1 VRGKSVKDR
10 RSARSRALRA
20 AADPHGA
27 ASVADLS
34 YVSDAAPGIR
44 RLRAGRGFR
53 YRRPDGR
60 PLRDPRELQRIRTLA
75 VPPAWRDVWICR
87 DPHGHIQA
95 IGRDARGRRQYRYHP
110 RWRQLRD
117 EAKFSR
123 MVAFGRAL
131 PGLRAHVDEALAR
144 PGLSREKV
152 LALVLRLLEITLI
165 RVGNEEYAR
174 DNASF
179 GLTTLRRRHVAVSGE
194 ELRFRFRG
202 KSGKEHSFGIRDR
215 RLSRI
220 VKRCQEL
227 PGQELF
233 RYVDGDG
240 RRRNVGSADVNAYLR
255 ALSGRDFTA
264 KDFRT
269 WAGTVRAA
277 YALNA
282 LEPFSSGR
290 EAKRNLARAVES
302 VAARLGNTPAICRRC
317 YIHPVVVDSYLDGSL
332 PPALRW
338 PSRSGRGGRLH
349 PHEQAV
355 LDMLTWGHPHGRGA
369 RGGGERGS
377 AGAQRPRV
385 PARRPGRHRRRR
397 PDGS

>member
-1 VRGKSVKDR
+1 MWRER
-10 RSARSRALRA
+10 RSVRSRALRA
-20 AADPHGA
+20 ALDPRRA
-27 ASVADLS
+27 ARVADLT
-34 YVSDAAPGIR
+34 YVTNAAPGIR
-44 RLRAGRGFR
+44 RQRFGRGFR
-53 YRRPDGR
+53 YLKPDGR
-60 PLRDPRELQRIRTLA
+60 VLRDPVELARLRRLM
-75 VPPAWRDVWICR
+75 VPPAWRDVWICP

-95 IGRDARGRRQYRYHP
+95 VGRDSRGRRQYRYHP

-123 MVAFGRAL
+123 VVAFGRAL
-131 PGLRAHVDEALAR
+131 PTIRARVDKALSR

-152 LALVLRLLEITLI
+152 LALVVRLLEITLI

-174 DNASF
+174 ENASF
-179 GLTTLRRRHVAVSGE
+179 GLTTLRRRHVAVSGG

-202 KSGKEHSFGIRDR
+202 KSGKEHAFGIRDR

-233 RYVDGDG
+233 RYLDG
-240 RRRNVGSADVNAYLR
+240 RGRKRGVGSAEVNAYLR
-255 ALSGRDFTA
+255 SISGRDFTA

-282 LEPFSSGR
+282 LASFSSAR
-290 EAKRNLARAVES
+290 QAKRSLTRAVES
-302 VAARLGNTPAICRRC
+302 VAARLGNTPGICRRS
-317 YIHPVVVDSYLDGSL
+317 YIHPVVVEAYLGGALAD
-332 PPALRW
+332 ALRES
-338 PSRSGRGGRLH
+338 PSRPGRDGLN

-355 LDMLTWGHPHGRGA
+355 LSMLA
-369 RGGGERGS
+369 
-377 AGAQRPRV
+377 AD
-385 PARRPGRHRRRR
+385 RRRR
-397 PDGS
+397 LPMRGGLVG

>member
-1 VRGKSVKDR
+1 MIHDR
-10 RSARSRALRA
+10 RSAHSQALRA
-20 AADPHGA
+20 ASDPRHA
-27 ASVADLS
+27 AHAADLT
-34 YVSDAAPGIR
+34 YVTDATPGIR
-44 RLRAGRGFR
+44 RRRFGRGFR
-53 YRRPDGR
+53 YFGPDGR
-60 PLRDPRELQRIRTLA
+60 PMLDPGDRERIRGLV
-75 VPPAWRDVWICR
+75 VPPAWRDVWICP

-131 PGLRAHVDEALAR
+131 PTIRARVDAALSRSGLN
-144 PGLSREKV
+144 REKV
-152 LALVLRLLEITLI
+152 LALVVRLLEITLI

-194 ELRFRFRG
+194 KVRFRFRG
-202 KSGKEHSFGIRDR
+202 KSGKEHAFGIRDR

-233 RYVDGDG
+233 RYVDDRG
-240 RRRNVGSADVNAYLR
+240 RKRGVGSADVNAYLR
-255 ALSGRDFTA
+255 AVSGRDFTA

-277 YALNA
+277 YALKA
-282 LEPFSSGR
+282 LEPFSSAR
-290 EAKRNLARAVES
+290 QAKRNLARAVES

-317 YIHPVVVDSYLDGSL
+317 YIHPVVVDAYLGGKL
-332 PPALRW
+332 AGALRTRAAR
-338 PSRSGRGGRLH
+338 PRPAGLH
-349 PHEQAV
+349 PHEQSV
-355 LDMLTWGHPHGRGA
+355 LDMLVAHLTSPLPVRAGHVA
-369 RGGGERGS
+369 
-377 AGAQRPRV
+377 
-385 PARRPGRHRRRR
+385 
-397 PDGS
+397 

>member
-1 VRGKSVKDR
+1 MRAGGCFRMNEYPPELTNDR
-10 RSARSRALRA
+10 RSLHSQALRA
-20 AADPHGA
+20 AVDPRRA
-27 ASVADLS
+27 AHEADLT
-34 YVSDAAPGIR
+34 YVTDAAPGIR
-44 RLRAGRGFR
+44 RQRFGRGFR
-53 YRRPDGR
+53 YFGLDGR
-60 PLRDPRELQRIRTLA
+60 PVRDPGELDRIRRLV
-75 VPPAWRDVWICR
+75 VPPAWRDVWICP

-131 PGLRAHVDEALAR
+131 PTIRARVDAALSR
-144 PGLSREKV
+144 PGLNREKV
-152 LALVLRLLEITLI
+152 LALVVRLLEITLI

-194 ELRFRFRG
+194 KVRFRFRG
-202 KSGKEHSFGIRDR
+202 KSGKEHAFGIRDR

-233 RYVDGDG
+233 RYVDNRG
-240 RRRNVGSADVNAYLR
+240 RKRGVGSADVNVYLR
-255 ALSGRDFTA
+255 AISGRDFTA

-282 LEPFSSGR
+282 LEPYSSAR
-290 EAKRNLARAVES
+290 QAKRNLARAVES
-302 VAARLGNTPAICRRC
+302 VAARLGNTPAVCRRC
-317 YIHPVVVDSYLDGSL
+317 YIHPVVVDAYLGGKL
-332 PPALRW
+332 AGALR
-338 PSRSGRGGRLH
+338 SRAVGPRTAGLH
-349 PHEQAV
+349 SHEQSV
-355 LDMLTWGHPHGRGA
+355 LDMLVAHVTSPLPVRAGHVA
-369 RGGGERGS
+369 
-377 AGAQRPRV
+377 
-385 PARRPGRHRRRR
+385 
-397 PDGS
+397 

>member
-1 VRGKSVKDR
+1 M
-10 RSARSRALRA
+10 RSRALRA
-20 AADPHGA
+20 ALDPRRA
-27 ASVADLS
+27 AHVAELA
-34 YVSDAAPGIR
+34 YVTDAEPGIR
-44 RLRAGRGFR
+44 RQRSGRGFR
-53 YRRPDGR
+53 YFTPEGG
-60 PLRDPRELQRIRTLA
+60 PLRDPGEQERIRRL
-75 VPPAWRDVWICR
+75 VIPPAWRDVWICPE
-87 DPHGHIQA
+87 PHGHIQA

-131 PGLRAHVDEALAR
+131 STIRARVEAALSR
-144 PGLSREKV
+144 RGMSREKV
-152 LALVLRLLEITLI
+152 LALVVRLLEITLI

-179 GLTTLRRRHVAVSGE
+179 GLTTLRRRHVAVSGG

-202 KSGKEHSFGIRDR
+202 KSGKEHAFGIRDR

-220 VKRCQEL
+220 VRRCQEL

-233 RYVDGDG
+233 RYVDDRG
-240 RRRNVGSADVNAYLR
+240 RKRAVGSADVNAYLR
-255 ALSGRDFTA
+255 AVTGRDFTA

-282 LEPFSSGR
+282 LEPFTSAR
-290 EAKRNLARAVES
+290 QAKRSLARAVES

-317 YIHPVVVDSYLDGSL
+317 YIHPVVIESYLDGGLSS
-332 PPALRW
+332 ALRKHVSD
-338 PSRSGRGGRLH
+338 PPLARLN

-355 LDMLTWGHPHGRGA
+355 LNMLVAHL
-369 RGGGERGS
+369 
-377 AGAQRPRV
+377 V
-385 PARRPGRHRRRR
+385 
-397 PDGS
+397 

>member
-1 VRGKSVKDR
+1 MTQDR
-10 RSARSRALRA
+10 RSPRSQALRA
-20 AADPHGA
+20 AADPRRA
-27 ASVADLS
+27 ARVADLT
-34 YVSDAAPGIR
+34 YVTDAVPGIR
-44 RLRAGRGFR
+44 RVRSGRGFR
-53 YRRPDGR
+53 YVGSDGR
-60 PLRDPRELQRIRTLA
+60 PLQDPRERERIRGLV
-75 VPPAWRDVWICR
+75 VPPAWRDVWICP

-110 RWRQLRD
+110 RWRRLRD

-131 PGLRAHVDEALAR
+131 PTIRVRVDAALSH
-144 PGLSREKV
+144 PGLGREKV

-194 ELRFRFRG
+194 KLRFRFRG
-202 KSGKEHSFGIRDR
+202 KSGKEHAFGIRDR

-233 RYVDGDG
+233 RYVDDRG
-240 RRRNVGSADVNAYLR
+240 RKRGVGSADVNAYLR
-255 ALSGRDFTA
+255 AVSGRDFTA

-282 LEPFSSGR
+282 LEPFSSAR
-290 EAKRNLARAVES
+290 QAKRNLARAVES

-317 YIHPVVVDSYLDGSL
+317 YVHPVVVDAYLGRKL
-332 PPALRW
+332 AGAMRKRA
-338 PSRSGRGGRLH
+338 SRPRTGRLNS
-349 PHEQAV
+349 HEQSV
-355 LDMLTWGHPHGRGA
+355 LDLLVAHLTSPL
-369 RGGGERGS
+369 
-377 AGAQRPRV
+377 
-385 PARRPGRHRRRR
+385 PARAGRVA
-397 PDGS
+397 

>member
-1 VRGKSVKDR
+1 VTEER

-20 AADPHGA
+20 ALDPRA
-27 ASVADLS
+27 AAHVADLT
-34 YVSDAAPGIR
+34 YVTDAAPGIR
-44 RLRAGRGFR
+44 RRRFGRGFR
-53 YRRPDGR
+53 Y
-60 PLRDPRELQRIRTLA
+60 LRADASVVRDAPELERIRRLV
-75 VPPAWRDVWICR
+75 VPPAWRDVWICP

-131 PGLRAHVDEALAR
+131 PAIRARVEAALSR

-152 LALVLRLLEITLI
+152 LALVVRLLEITLI

-179 GLTTLRRRHVAVSGE
+179 GLTTLRRRHVAVSRG

-202 KSGKEHSFGIRDR
+202 KSGKEHAFGIRDR

-233 RYVDGDG
+233 RYVDDRG
-240 RRRNVGSADVNAYLR
+240 RKRGVGSADVNAYLGGI
-255 ALSGRDFTA
+255 SGRDFTA

-282 LEPFSSGR
+282 LGPFSSAR
-290 EAKRNLARAVES
+290 QAKRNVARAVES
-302 VAARLGNTPAICRRC
+302 VAMRLGNTPAICRRC
-317 YIHPVVVDSYLDGSL
+317 YVHPVVVETYLDGGL
-332 PPALRW
+332 PGALRKRG
-338 PSRSGRGGRLH
+338 SRRPGLN
-349 PHEQAV
+349 PHEQSV
-355 LDMLTWGHPHGRGA
+355 LNLIQCGA
-369 RGGGERGS
+369 R
-377 AGAQRPRV
+377 AGQEAAPNT
-385 PARRPGRHRRRR
+385 PAC
-397 PDGS
+397 

>member
-1 VRGKSVKDR
+1 MIHDR
-10 RSARSRALRA
+10 RSPHSQALRA
-20 AADPHGA
+20 AVDPRRA
-27 ASVADLS
+27 AHVADLT
-34 YVSDAAPGIR
+34 YVTDAAPGIR
-44 RLRAGRGFR
+44 RRRFGRGFR
-53 YRRPDGR
+53 YFGPDGR
-60 PLRDPRELQRIRTLA
+60 PVRDPGERERIRRLV
-75 VPPAWRDVWICR
+75 VPPAWRDVWICP

-131 PGLRAHVDEALAR
+131 PTIRAGVDAALSR
-144 PGLSREKV
+144 PGLNREKV
-152 LALVLRLLEITLI
+152 LALVVRLLEITLI

-194 ELRFRFRG
+194 KLRFRFRG
-202 KSGKEHSFGIRDR
+202 KSGKEHAFGIRDR

-233 RYVDGDG
+233 RYVDGRG
-240 RRRNVGSADVNAYLR
+240 RKRGVGSADVNVYLR
-255 ALSGRDFTA
+255 AVSGRDFTA

-282 LEPFSSGR
+282 LEPFSSAR
-290 EAKRNLARAVES
+290 QAKRNLARAVES
-302 VAARLGNTPAICRRC
+302 VAVRLGNTPAICRRC
-317 YIHPVVVDSYLDGSL
+317 YIHPVVVDAYLGGKL
-332 PPALRW
+332 AGALRRRAAW
-338 PSRSGRGGRLH
+338 PRTGGLH
-349 PHEQAV
+349 SHEQSV
-355 LDMLTWGHPHGRGA
+355 LDMLVVNTNAARFAPHLASSSVWR
-369 RGGGERGS
+369 RNES
-377 AGAQRPRV
+377 A
-385 PARRPGRHRRRR
+385 ARR
-397 PDGS
+397 

>member
-1 VRGKSVKDR
+1 MLPDR
-10 RSARSRALRA
+10 RSPRSQALRA
-20 AADPHGA
+20 AADPRRA
-27 ASVADLS
+27 ARVADLT
-34 YVSDAAPGIR
+34 YVTDAAPGIR
-44 RLRAGRGFR
+44 RRRLGRRFR
-53 YRRPDGR
+53 YFGPDGR
-60 PLRDPRELQRIRTLA
+60 PVRDPNELERIGRLV
-75 VPPAWRDVWICR
+75 VPPAWRDVWICP

-131 PGLRAHVDEALAR
+131 PTIRVRVDTALSRAGLN
-144 PGLSREKV
+144 REKV

-194 ELRFRFRG
+194 KVRFRFRG
-202 KSGKEHSFGIRDR
+202 KSGKEHAFGIRDR

-233 RYVDGDG
+233 RYVDDRG
-240 RRRNVGSADVNAYLR
+240 RKRGVGSADVNAYLR
-255 ALSGRDFTA
+255 AVSGRDFTA

-282 LEPFSSGR
+282 LEPFSSAR
-290 EAKRNLARAVES
+290 QAKRNLAHAVES

-317 YIHPVVVDSYLDGSL
+317 YIHPVVVDAYLGGKLAGAMRKRAS
-332 PPALRW
+332 W
-338 PSRSGRGGRLH
+338 PRPGGLNS
-349 PHEQAV
+349 HEQAV
-355 LDMLTWGHPHGRGA
+355 LDMLVVNTDAA
-369 RGGGERGS
+369 R
-377 AGAQRPRV
+377 A
-385 PARRPGRHRRRR
+385 
-397 PDGS
+397 PDAEKTEAPLRTPKTRAC

>member
-1 VRGKSVKDR
+1 MTPTASTGSTPVRATWGEGQER

-20 AADPHGA
+20 ALDPRRA
-27 ASVADLS
+27 AGVAELA
-34 YVSDAAPGIR
+34 YVTDAEPGIR
-44 RLRAGRGFR
+44 RRRSGRGFR
-53 YRRPDGR
+53 YFAPDGR
-60 PLRDPRELQRIRTLA
+60 PLRDPREQERIRRL
-75 VPPAWRDVWICR
+75 VIPPAWRDVWICP

-123 MVAFGRAL
+123 LVAFGRAL
-131 PGLRAHVDEALAR
+131 PTIRARVQAALSR
-144 PGLSREKV
+144 PGMSREKV
-152 LALVLRLLEITLI
+152 LALVVRLLEITLI

-179 GLTTLRRRHVAVSGE
+179 GLTTLRRRHVAVSGGA
-194 ELRFRFRG
+194 LLFRFRG
-202 KSGKEHSFGIRDR
+202 KSGKEHAFGIRDR

-233 RYVDGDG
+233 RYVDDRG
-240 RRRNVGSADVNAYLR
+240 RKRAVGSADVNAYLR
-255 ALSGRDFTA
+255 AVSGRDFTA

-282 LEPFSSGR
+282 LEPFTSAR
-290 EAKRNLARAVES
+290 QAKRSLARAVES

-317 YIHPVVVDSYLDGSL
+317 YIHPVVVDAYLDGRLSNGL
-332 PPALRW
+332 RPSGSPPVAGLN
-338 PSRSGRGGRLH
+338 

-355 LDMLTWGHPHGRGA
+355 LEMLAAHM
-369 RGGGERGS
+369 
-377 AGAQRPRV
+377 V
-385 PARRPGRHRRRR
+385 
-397 PDGS
+397 

>member
-1 VRGKSVKDR
+1 VKER
-10 RSARSRALRA
+10 RSVRSRALRA
-20 AADPHGA
+20 AADPRRA
-27 ASVADLS
+27 ARAADLA
-34 YVSDAAPGIR
+34 YVSDSAPGIR
-44 RLRAGRGFR
+44 RVRSGRGFR
-53 YRRPDGR
+53 YVGPDGG
-60 PLRDPRELQRIRTLA
+60 PLRDPRELQRIRALA
-75 VPPAWRDVWICR
+75 VPPAWRDVWICP

-95 IGRDARGRRQYRYHP
+95 VGRDARGRRQYRYHP

-131 PGLRAHVDEALAR
+131 PLIRARVDEALAKTR
-144 PGLSREKV
+144 LSREKV

-179 GLTTLRRRHVAVSGE
+179 GLTTLRRRHVAVTGE
-194 ELRFRFRG
+194 QLRFRFKG
-202 KSGKEHSFGIRDR
+202 KSGKEHAFGIRDR

-233 RYVDGDG
+233 RYVDGAG
-240 RRRNVGSADVNAYLR
+240 RRRAIGSTDVNAYLR

-277 YALNA
+277 YALRA
-282 LEPFSSGR
+282 LAPFASGR
-290 EAKRNLARAVES
+290 EAKRNVARAVES

-317 YIHPVVVDSYLDGSL
+317 YIHPVVVDSYLDGRL
-332 PPALRW
+332 RRALRRK
-338 PSRSGRGGRLH
+338 PLSADPGLR

-355 LDMLTWGHPHGRGA
+355 LGMLTWASDARGA

-377 AGAQRPRV
+377 ARAQRPRV
-385 PARRPGRHRRRR
+385 AAGGPGGDRRRGAGE
-397 PDGS
+397 P